1 MSTKAS
7 TASDSRQK
15 ILGQLADLDT
25 LERGTLAEEY
35 RERLAPDGCGTVRL
49 GPYYKHQCWENGR
62 NLSRRV
68 PAAEVGSLRADLQNA
83 QRFDQLTSEL
93 FELAIQEGRARRVV
107 LRDTAEDAPS
117 DSRESKK
124 NFRSRPLPK
133 DTAKPKPSSGKSRR
147 GSGRKA

>member
-1 MSTKAS
+1 MSAQTS
-7 TASDSRQK
+7 IASDSRPK

-35 RERLAPDGCGTVRL
+35 RERPAPDGRGTVRL

-83 QRFDQLTSEL
+83 RRFDQLTSEL
-93 FELAIQEGRARRVV
+93 SELAIQEGRARRAI
-107 LRDTAEDAPS
+107 LRETVKDAPS

-133 DTAKPKPSSGKSRR
+133 DTAKPKPSSAKSRH